1 MNEITQKEIDKA
13 YERFN
18 DFDRIE
24 PAIIPTPTRTFDV
37 GETVRLGGLKD
48 IQVKEILHDGKAY
61 RLEYT
66 RSENRKADVR
76 MTNIWWWFDVEK
88 SDFADKNASDM
99 FAPHLPGQVST
110 TSLDTITHMMSH
122 NGLVCDPR
130 YQRGYVWSLADQQ
143 SLIDSIFNRI
153 NIGSII
159 FSRHSGYLHE
169 HTDET
174 VKYINLDGKEIEVLR
189 SKDYT
194 AAVIDGQQ
202 RLTTLWRFITNQF
215 PYKGY
220 LWKNLSFQ
228 DQGQFNHTLLSTRM
242 FDEKDVPYEDVLR
255 MFIGVNRGVP
265 QDETHLDGVKQKLDD
280 YLEAAGRK
288 I

>member
-1 MNEITQKEIDKA
+1 MNEKDIDKA
-13 YERFN
+13 HAAFGT
-18 DFDRIE
+18 FDKCH
-24 PAIIPTPTRTFDV
+24 PDIIPTPTRLFELE
-37 GETVRLGGLKD
+37 ETVRLGGLED

-66 RSENRKADVR
+66 RRANREPTVR
-76 MTNIWWWFDVEK
+76 MTNVWWWFDVEK
-88 SDFADKNASDM
+88 LDFADKNADEL

-169 HTDET
+169 HTDEK
-174 VKYINLDGKEIEVLR
+174 VKYINLDGREIEVLR

-202 RLTTLWRFITNQF
+202 RLTTIWRFITNQF
-215 PYKGY
+215 PYKWY

-280 YLEAAGRK
+280 YLEAASRK